1 MFAQPGV
8 QSDDSTEFRPGHSGF
23 VASGFGNLQGW
34 IFHNLSGQP
43 DPVLHYPHSKIFL
56 T

>member
-1 MFAQPGV
+1 MTV
-8 QSDDSTEFRPGHSGF
+8 LNSDQVTQGF